1 MATIIVLLLCSTLVA
16 AWEEPDLTPA
26 EKAMLKYL
34 SDLNKSLSTYYIY
47 ALLALAGVVL
57 VYRSAL
63 RLVAHTRH
71 LVSMTSGRGQ
81 RYFATTSSTV
91 GWIKDHVLYAPTFR
105 HKRATEIK
113 FSKHVNLGTI
123 PTRFQTLFIAA
134 CIAYNVFASVW
145 NVPWSETEDKVLK
158 ALGDRTGILSVAN
171 LLPLVI
177 MATIKNP
184 FILLLDISYDTYNLM
199 HRWLGR
205 LCVLQA
211 IVHTACNFIVKIRAG
226 GLASVTEYLSHAFI
240 LHGFIATIGFII
252 LFLHSPK
259 LIRSWAYEIFLY
271 VHIAVVVVTFAFL
284 WMHIKFFPCRPLLI
298 ATLAIWGGTRLWRF
312 ATLAYRSWGRQS
324 CEAAIQV
331 LPGDALRISV
341 TTPRPWTFKSGQS
354 IFLTIPSVG
363 WHTAHPFSVAWTEFS
378 EPLSRSS
385 SLRSIDEKRPTSRTH
400 ELEVEENGKQT
411 YGLIVKA
418 KGGMTK
424 KLLERVERD
433 GGAEGAIVNFKA
445 CIEGPY
451 GSEHSMSS
459 YGTVL
464 LFASGVGVTHQ
475 IPYVKELV
483 EGYAN
488 GTVAA
493 RRITLVWVIP
503 STDCLEWVRPWMHE
517 ILGMKGRR
525 DVLKV
530 VLYITRAGL
539 SQPIRSPSE
548 TVRMLRGR
556 PDVAAIMQK
565 EAAEKEGC
573 LGVSVCAGGG
583 LADEV
588 RRVSRVLCAR
598 GVNLDFIEEGFGC
611 VTSFARTHPVLY
623 EALLLIIQTTPLFI
637 TLTIL
642 STRRALK
649 VPRWQSVLLYYGG
662 VAGFLGR
669 YVLFITTIWWTL
681 SGR

>member
-1 MATIIVLLLCSTLVA
+1 MARTMATIIVLSLCSTLVA
-16 AWEEPDLTPA
+16 ADWSGAKLTP
-26 EKAMLKYL
+26 EEEAMLQYL
-34 SDLNKSLSTYYIY
+34 NNLNKDLSTYYIY
-47 ALLALAGVVL
+47 ALLALAGLVL
-57 VYRSAL
+57 IYRSVL

-71 LVSMTSGRGQ
+71 LTSMTGSGGQ
-81 RYFATTSSTV
+81 RYFATASSTM

-113 FSKHVNLGTI
+113 FSQHVNLGTI
-123 PTRFQTLFIAA
+123 PTRFQTAFICA

-145 NVPWSETEDKVLK
+145 NVPWGDAEQTVLK
-158 ALGDRTGILSVAN
+158 VLGDRTGILSVAN
-171 LLPLVI
+171 LVPLVI

-184 FILLLDISYDTYNLM
+184 FIQMLDISYDTYNLM

-205 LCVLQA
+205 LCVLEA
-211 IVHTACNFIVKIRAG
+211 VVHTAANFIIKIQKKG
-226 GLASVTEYLSHAFI
+226 WASIAAWLGRDFI
-240 LHGFIATIGFII
+240 LHGFIATLGFLV

-259 LIRSWAYEIFLY
+259 LIRSLAYEVFLY
-271 VHIAVVVVTFAFL
+271 VHIAVAAVTFAFL
-284 WMHIKFFPCRPLLI
+284 WLHIKYFPCRPLLI
-298 ATLAIWGGTRLWRF
+298 ATMAIWAGTRLWRF

-324 CEAAIQV
+324 CQAAIQV
-331 LPGDALRISV
+331 LPGDALRISLS
-341 TTPRPWTFKSGQS
+341 TPRPWTFKPGQS

-385 SLRSIDEKRPTSRTH
+385 SLRSISEKRPTSRTH
-400 ELEVEENGKQT
+400 ELEVEENGEQSF
-411 YGLIVKA
+411 GLIVKA

-451 GSEHSMSS
+451 GSEKSMSS
-459 YGTVL
+459 YGTVM

-475 IPYVKELV
+475 IPYVKDLV

-488 GTVAA
+488 GTVAT

-565 EAAEKEGC
+565 EAAEKEGAM
-573 LGVSVCAGGG
+573 GVSVCAGGG

-588 RRVSRVLCAR
+588 RRVSRVLCAK
-598 GVNLDFIEEGFGC
+598 GVNLDFIEEGFG
-611 VTSFARTHPVLY
+611 
-623 EALLLIIQTTPLFI
+623 
-637 TLTIL
+637 
-642 STRRALK
+642 
-649 VPRWQSVLLYYGG
+649 W
-662 VAGFLGR
+662 
-669 YVLFITTIWWTL
+669 
-681 SGR
+681 